1 MSNPSPPLSR
11 SGLEGLRAL
20 TFFRTRDATE
30 LGVHSRVLR
39 RLVDQGAVERVV
51 RGLYRFTEAE
61 ITEHHTKAAV
71 CLRVPSAIVCLLSAL
86 TIHNIGTQLPHQV
99 WIAIP
104 HKARTPRLP
113 TLPVRIVRF
122 SGASLTYGVQHTEFE
137 GVPARVTS
145 PARTIVDCFRFRRLV
160 GKDVALEALSDAFH
174 ERKATF
180 DEIWRAAEVCRAK
193 SLVGPAMEV
202 LSA

>member
-1 MSNPSPPLSR
+1 MD
-11 SGLEGLRAL
+11 E
-20 TFFRTRDATE
+20 
-30 LGVHSRVLR
+30 
-39 RLVDQGAVERVV
+39 GAVERVV
-51 RGLYRFTEAE
+51 RGLYRFTEDE

-71 CLRVPSAIVCLLSAL
+71 CLRVPSGIVCLLSAL

-104 HKARTPRLP
+104 HKARTPRLT

-122 SGASLTYGVQHTEFE
+122 SGASLTYGVGHTEFE
-137 GVPARVTS
+137 GVAARVTS